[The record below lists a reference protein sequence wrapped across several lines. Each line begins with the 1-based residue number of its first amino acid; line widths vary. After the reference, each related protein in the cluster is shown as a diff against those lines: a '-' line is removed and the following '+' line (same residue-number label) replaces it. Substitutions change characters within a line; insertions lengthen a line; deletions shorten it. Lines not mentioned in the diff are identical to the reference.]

1 MGDLLTAQ
9 GLKRDPN
16 KVEVILQ
23 QETRKTK
30 EDRELDW
37 MVLLTIFPNFSQD
50 SLKSWSYLGDT
61 SRQE

>member
-9 GLKRDPN
+9 GLKRDAN